1 MLDSLEKQHQKNA
14 ATTLRERI
22 AQCEAADI
30 LATKDFP
37 SLNAE
42 NVRKLLTLT
51 RKFWSQFPLYLKLK
65 VAEFNMMTN
74 IIPSLGSSLKTTKS
88 DDITKCGLQV
98 ADALRLE
105 PTSANINK
113 DMLQISYNDVFQEF
127 LKGLE
132 YKLKELGMWKAEDGT
147 ASADED
153 EDLTTKFGAEQDV
166 VVATSAQKPPAVH
179 PDLALFLELSEVHF
193 LG

>member
-1 MLDSLEKQHQKNA
+1 MMLDSLEKQQPKNA
-14 ATTLRERI
+14 AGLLRDRI
-22 AQCEAADI
+22 AECEAADI

-37 SLNAE
+37 SLDAE
-42 NVRKLLTLT
+42 NVRKLITLT
-51 RKFWSQFPLYLKLK
+51 KPHWSQFPLYLKLK
-65 VAEFNMMTN
+65 AAEFHMMTN

-98 ADALRLE
+98 AAALRLE
-105 PTSANINK
+105 PTSTNMNK

-147 ASADED
+147 PSGDD
-153 EDLTTKFGAEQDV
+153 EDLTTFGAEQDAK
-166 VVATSAQKPPAVH
+166 VATSAQTEH
-179 PDLALFLELSEVHF
+179 PDLDLLLQFSQVHF